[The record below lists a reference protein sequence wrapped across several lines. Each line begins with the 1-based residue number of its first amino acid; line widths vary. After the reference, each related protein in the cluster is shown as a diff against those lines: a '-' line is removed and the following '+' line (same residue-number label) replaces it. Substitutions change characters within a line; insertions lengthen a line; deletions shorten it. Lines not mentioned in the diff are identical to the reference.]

1 MTWGYVFMTKN
12 VFYDKFFRSGVPA
25 YAVAAVISVFTGAVF
40 NRDCFR
46 TVTDNAGS
54 GANGVLII
62 VSMAVLLFTLNFLV
76 SYLLL
81 RFLGKTGKVL
91 VSAVLLI
98 NSGVLYA
105 MDTFHAMID
114 DRMIGN
120 VLHTTYG
127 EASSFFSAKLA
138 IYVLLLGVLPVALLW
153 TVKIRKDGWK
163 KTLAAV
169 LGPLAVIGAVVA
181 ANRKNFLW
189 VDRHVPVFGS
199 QVIPWCYIVNTFRY
213 IGMERRANEK
223 EIRLPAAELADSSR
237 AAVVLVI
244 GESARRANFSLYG
257 YEKNTNP
264 LLSQVEGLKTYEAV
278 AAAANTIDAVR
289 AILTRREEEHLHEIL
304 PNYLERNGCDVLWNT
319 SNWGEPPLHI
329 SHYDTRASLAEK
341 TGGDPEYDG
350 VLFSNVRDFIA
361 GSPKDKVFVV
371 VHTYTSHGPAYYEN
385 YPAEFEVFTPV
396 CRSVEVANYPR
407 EELVNAYDNT
417 ILYTDYL
424 LAGLIEELKGVDDRK
439 CAVIY
444 ISDHGESL
452 GEHGRYLHGT
462 GIGSREDN
470 PEEYLVPFIVWSSDR
485 QQTYR
490 DVRETDRHAVF
501 HSVMDFL
508 GLGGETL
515 EADKSIFRE

>member
-1 MTWGYVFMTKN
+1 MTKN
-12 VFYDKFFRSGVPA
+12 VFCDNFLMRGVPA
-25 YAVAAVISVFTGAVF
+25 YAVAAAISVFTGTVF

-46 TVTDNAGS
+46 TVIDNAGS

-62 VSMAVLLFTLNFLV
+62 VSMVLLLFTLNFLV

-81 RFLGKTGKVL
+81 RFLGKAGKL
-91 VSAVLLI
+91 ILSAVLLM

-105 MDTFHAMID
+105 MNTFHAMID

-127 EASSFFSAKLA
+127 EASSFFSPRLA
-138 IYVLLLGVLPVALLW
+138 LYVLLLGALPVALLW
-153 TVKIRKDGWK
+153 TVRIRKEDWK
-163 KTLAAV
+163 RTLAAV
-169 LGPLAVIGAVVA
+169 LVPLALICSAVL

-199 QVIPWCYIVNTFRY
+199 QVVPWCYVVNTFRY
-213 IGMERRANEK
+213 IGIERRANEK
-223 EIRLPAAELADSSR
+223 EILLPDAEIADSSR

-244 GESARRANFSLYG
+244 GESARRQNFSLYG
-257 YEKNTNP
+257 YGRNTNP
-264 LLSQVEGLKTYEAV
+264 LLSEVEGLKTYEAV

-289 AILTRREEEHLHEIL
+289 AILTRRDEEHLHEIL
-304 PNYLERNGCDVLWNT
+304 PNYLERNGCGVLWNT

-329 SHYDTRASLAEK
+329 SNYETRASMAER
-341 TGGDPEYDG
+341 TGADPRYDG
-350 VLFSNVRDFIA
+350 VLFSNVREFIEN
-361 GSPKDKVFVV
+361 SPEDKVFVT

-385 YPAEFEVFTPV
+385 YPEESGTFVPV
-396 CRSVEVANYPR
+396 CKSVEVANYPR

-417 ILYTDYL
+417 IVYTDRL
-424 LAGLIEELKGVDDRK
+424 LADLIEELKGIAGRR
-439 CAVIY
+439 CAVIF

-452 GEHGRYLHGT
+452 GENGRYMHGT
-462 GIGSREDN
+462 GIGSSEEI
-470 PEEYLVPFIVWSSDR
+470 PQEYLVPFIVWSSDR
-485 QQTYR
+485 NQTYR
-490 DVRETDRHAVF
+490 DVREADRHAVF